1 MNQKTAKTL
10 LYLSTAICL
19 LCIVLFRQHRQ
30 QNEGQSAVTFTRIE
44 GSVFHTFYH
53 IQYGDTTDYH
63 PQIKQLFAEFDGS
76 LSMFN
81 DTSIISRMNQNDPTV
96 LANSYVRAVFDKA
109 LEVSNRTNGA
119 FDITVAPLVNL
130 WGFGFKN
137 SDNVNQQMIDSI
149 LPFVGYQG
157 VCLDIEGRLHKNDPR
172 TILDAS
178 SIAKGYMCD
187 VVAQF
192 LEAQGVYDYM
202 VEIGGELAIGGH
214 NAKGDLWSVG
224 INQPVNDSLQIG
236 QPELRDIMHITNC
249 GVATSGNYRNFY
261 YKDGQRYAHTI
272 DPKTGYPV
280 QQDILSSTVIAP
292 DCMTADAY
300 ATAFMVMGSEHAL
313 RVLEADSTLMAY
325 FIVTKPDSEET
336 DVIYSPGLKKMLGK

>member
-1 MNQKTAKTL
+1 MNKKTAKTL

-19 LCIVLFRQHRQ
+19 LCIVMFRQHKQ
-30 QNEGQSAVTFTRIE
+30 QEEGQVGDSFSRIE

-53 IQYGDTTDYH
+53 IQYHDTTDYH
-63 PQIKQLFAEFDGS
+63 ADIKRLFAEFDGS

-81 DTSIISRMNQNDPTV
+81 DTSVITRMNQNDPTV
-96 LANSYVRAVFDKA
+96 TANRYVRTVIEKA
-109 LEVSNRTNGA
+109 LEVSRRTDGA

-137 SDNVNQQMIDSI
+137 SDKVNQQMVDSI
-149 LPFVGYQG
+149 LPFVGYEG
-157 VCLDIEGRLHKNDPR
+157 VSLDSEGILHKQDSR

-187 VVAQF
+187 IVAEF
-192 LEAQGVYDYM
+192 LEAKGVSDYM
-202 VEIGGELAIGGH
+202 VEIGGELAIGGK
-214 NAKGDLWSVG
+214 NPKGNIWSVG
-224 INQPVNDSLQIG
+224 INQPVNDSLQVG
-236 QPELRDIMHITNC
+236 NAELRDIMHITDC

-300 ATAFMVMGSEHAL
+300 ATAFMVMGSKRAL
-313 RVLEADSTLMAY
+313 EVLAADSTLMAY
-325 FIVTKPDSEET
+325 FIVSVGDST
-336 DVIYSPGLKKMLGK
+336 DVIYSEGLKQMLNK